1 MVRRSNTRAR
11 ALVIISTTVVALVLL
26 LATAVYAF
34 SGPVPVEG
42 AGYGTESDAQH
53 GTEYRVRPGDTL
65 WGIAADHTEPGGDVR
80 RGVALIMELNDL
92 DGSLIRAGE
101 VLVVPAPR

>member
-34 SGPVPVEG
+34 TGPVPT
-42 AGYGTESDAQH
+42 AGTGNGTEN
-53 GTEYRVRPGDTL
+53 GTEYRVRAGDTL

-80 RGVALIMELNDL
+80 RGVALIMEMNDL
-92 DGSLIRAGE
+92 DGSVIRPGE

>member
-34 SGPVPVEG
+34 TGPVPTD
-42 AGYGTESDAQH
+42 GTEP
-53 GTEYRVRPGDTL
+53 GTEHGAEYQVRAGDTL

-80 RGVALIMELNDL
+80 RGVALIMEMNDL
-92 DGSLIRAGE
+92 DGSVIRPGE
-101 VLVVPAPR
+101 LLVVPARR

>member
-34 SGPVPVEG
+34 TGPVP
-42 AGYGTESDAQH
+42 AGGVD
-53 GTEYRVRPGDTL
+53 YRVRAGDTL
-65 WGIAADHTEPGGDVR
+65 WDIAADHTEPGGDVR
-80 RGVALIMELNDL
+80 RGVALIQEMNEL
-92 DGSLIRAGE
+92 DGSLIRAGQ
-101 VLVVPAPR
+101 VLVVPAAR

>member
-34 SGPVPVEG
+34 TGPVPIEG
-42 AGYGTESDAQH
+42 AEHGAESAV
-53 GTEYRVRPGDTL
+53 EYRVRAGDTL

-92 DGSLIRAGE
+92 EGSLIRAGE
-101 VLVVPAPR
+101 VLVVPALR

>member
-34 SGPVPVEG
+34 TGPVRIEG
-42 AGYGTESDAQH
+42 AGYGVESVVESVA
-53 GTEYRVRPGDTL
+53 EYRVRAGDTL

-92 DGSLIRAGE
+92 EGSLIRAGE
-101 VLVVPAPR
+101 VLVVPALR

>member
-34 SGPVPVEG
+34 TGPVPIEG
-42 AGYGTESDAQH
+42 TEHGTESAA
-53 GTEYRVRPGDTL
+53 EYRVRAGDTL

-80 RGVALIMELNDL
+80 HGVALIMELNDL
-92 DGSLIRAGE
+92 EGSLIRAGE
-101 VLVVPAPR
+101 VLVVPALR

>member
-34 SGPVPVEG
+34 TGPVPT
-42 AGYGTESDAQH
+42 AGTEN
-53 GTEYRVRPGDTL
+53 GTEYRVRAGDTL

-80 RGVALIMELNDL
+80 RGVALIMEMNEL
-92 DGSLIRAGE
+92 DGSVIRPGE

>member
-34 SGPVPVEG
+34 TEPVP
-42 AGYGTESDAQH
+42 TD
-53 GTEYRVRPGDTL
+53 GTEYRVQVGDTL
-65 WGIAADHTEPGGDVR
+65 WDIVVDHTEPGGDVR
-80 RGVALIMELNDL
+80 RGVALIMEMNDL
-92 DGSLIRAGE
+92 DGSLIRTGE
-101 VLVVPAPR
+101 VLVVPALR

>member
-34 SGPVPVEG
+34 TGPVPT
-42 AGYGTESDAQH
+42 AGTENGTEN
-53 GTEYRVRPGDTL
+53 GTEYRVRAGDTL

-80 RGVALIMELNDL
+80 RGVALIMEMNDL
-92 DGSLIRAGE
+92 DGSVIRPGE